1 MRHTNCCGKRLD
13 FWFLSWPALDTFDEP
28 CWTQSLTFIN
38 GCHWSGYICAE
49 IVNCTLRLI
58 IICYGVYRRGLRDN
72 MRQRSH
78 MQQHTITG
86 GRLWQEFN
94 IFFLPFFLYLYA
106 LLIMPSCESR
116 AAGRW
121 VLTVPVLITGK
132 RAPERWDASWH
143 PGLILTSINTSRG
156 SPWSDYRRGWIRS
169 RNVGKQEGRWGLEES
184 EGGRG
189 QRNGHRWERE
199 DRKRGEQSDEM
210 MKGGGQRR
218 SGGWWQRR

>member
-86 GRLWQEFN
+86 RSLTFFFSPFSFIYTRCSLCPHVSLAQRDAGFWQCPSSLLASEHLRDEMHPDTQGWFSPPLTPAGGRHD
-94 IFFLPFFLYLYA
+94 
-106 LLIMPSCESR
+106 
-116 AAGRW
+116 
-121 VLTVPVLITGK
+121 LITG
-132 RAPERWDASWH
+132 
-143 PGLILTSINTSRG
+143 G
-156 SPWSDYRRGWIRS
+156 
-169 RNVGKQEGRWGLEES
+169 
-184 EGGRG
+184 
-189 QRNGHRWERE
+189 
-199 DRKRGEQSDEM
+199 DE
-210 MKGGGQRR
+210 
-218 SGGWWQRR
+218 